1 MADKFDY
8 VKARDIA
15 KSLIE
20 KFGQAKEFIIE
31 GSKGG
36 TDKWGDPIPDTP
48 DTSIMGIV
56 TPLLSY
62 KKMEVDGEQI
72 LSTDSYVFFY
82 SDEIP
87 PIDSKVTINANE
99 YRAVNIVRL
108 DSVAGVNVYVKIQ
121 LRR

>member
-1 MADKFDY
+1 MAAFDY
-8 VKARDIA
+8 VKARSVA
-15 KSLIE
+15 KGLIE
-20 KFGQAKEFIIE
+20 KFGQAGAFIIKGIE
-31 GSKGG
+31 GG

-48 DTSIMGIV
+48 NVVMPGTV

-72 LSTDSYVFFY
+72 LSADSYVFFY

-87 PIDSKVTINANE
+87 PIGSKTTINGNE

>member
-1 MADKFDY
+1 MVDKFDY
-8 VKARDIA
+8 A
-15 KSLIE
+15 KSRIIARSLIC
-20 KFGQAKEFIIE
+20 KFGQAGAFIIKGVE
-31 GSKGG
+31 GG

-48 DTSIMGIV
+48 DVVMPGTV
-56 TPLLSY
+56 TQLLSY

-87 PIDSKVTINANE
+87 PIDSKVTINGNE
-99 YRAVNIVRL
+99 YRTVNIVRL

>member
-1 MADKFDY
+1 MTTKVDY
-8 VKARDIA
+8 KKARAIA
-15 KSLIE
+15 E
-20 KFGQAKEFIIE
+20 KMTYKYGQTGEFIIE
-31 GSKGG
+31 GSEGG

-48 DTSIMGIV
+48 NVVIPGTV

-72 LSTDSYVFFY
+72 LSTDSYIFFY

-87 PIDSKVTINANE
+87 PIDSKVTINGNE

-108 DSVAGVNVYVKIQ
+108 DSVADVNVYVKIQ

>member
-1 MADKFDY
+1 MAAFDY
-8 VKARDIA
+8 VKARAIA
-15 KSLIE
+15 KGLIE

-48 DTSIMGIV
+48 DTSTVGFV

-72 LSTDSYVFFY
+72 LATDSYVFFH

-87 PIDSKVTINANE
+87 PIDSKIAINSNK

-108 DSVAGVNVYVKIQ
+108 DSVGGTNVYVKVQ

>member
-1 MADKFDY
+1 MAAFDY
-8 VKARDIA
+8 VKARSVA
-15 KSLIE
+15 KGLIE
-20 KFGQAKEFIIE
+20 KFGQAGEFIIKGIE
-31 GSKGG
+31 GG
-36 TDKWGDPIPDTP
+36 TDKWGDPVPDTP
-48 DTSIMGIV
+48 DVVIPGTV

-72 LSTDSYVFFY
+72 LTTDSYVFFY

-87 PIDSKVTINANE
+87 PIDSKTTINGNE

-108 DSVAGVNVYVKIQ
+108 DSVDGVNVYVKIQ

>member
-1 MADKFDY
+1 MAAFDY
-8 VKARDIA
+8 VKARSIA
-15 KSLIE
+15 KGLIE
-20 KFGQAKEFIIE
+20 KFGQAGEFIIK
-31 GSKGG
+31 GIKGG

-48 DTSIMGIV
+48 NVVIPGTV

-87 PIDSKVTINANE
+87 PIDSKVTINGNE

>member
-1 MADKFDY
+1 MAAFDY
-8 VKARDIA
+8 VKARSIA
-15 KSLIE
+15 RDLIY
-20 KFGQAKEFIIE
+20 KFGWAKEFIVE
-31 GSKGG
+31 GSSGS

-48 DTSIMGIV
+48 NTSIMGVI

-72 LSTDSYVFFY
+72 LSTDAYAFFEC
-82 SDEIP
+82 DEIP
-87 PIDSKVTINANE
+87 PIDSKVTVNGNE
-99 YRAVNIVRL
+99 YRAVNIERL